1 MPIALLS
8 SYRGLLT
15 KEKPMNKLV
24 VGLIGGALL
33 LGGSSL
39 MIARAQQKPGPVL
52 IAGDRPVTAEQ
63 IEAKLKAEGWS
74 NIVISPEGRYVQVTG
89 LLNGKAGKIAV
100 DSQTGRL
107 RASDDDDD
115 DD

>member
-1 MPIALLS
+1 MTRLIA
-8 SYRGLLT
+8 Y
-15 KEKPMNKLV
+15 LV
-24 VGLIGGALL
+24 CGALL
-33 LGGSSL
+33 VGGASL
-39 MIARAQQKPGPVL
+39 MIARAQQLGPVL

-63 IEAKLKAEGWS
+63 IEAKLKADGWS
-74 NIVISPEGRYVQVTG
+74 DIVISRDGRYLQVTG

-115 DD
+115 D